1 MPSVR
6 PAPALKDIAR
16 ETGLAVSTVSYALRG
31 SPKVPSAT
39 ATRIHEVAQRLG
51 YRPNARVAEL
61 MAQVRRGGGP
71 RTRDRLALVAVE
83 AGALRGPGLDA
94 AEGARARAAERG
106 YELERFTLTE
116 AGGHPGRL
124 ADILRARNIPGVVF
138 APVFN
143 RARVDFAWPWERF
156 AMAVI
161 GAADWG
167 VPLSRAA
174 HHHYEAMRLTLEGL
188 ADTGAKRPAAW
199 LNALTNERAHRGW
212 QAAWLAYGPAA
223 AARRLWL
230 RAEEPNDAELAG
242 WLGRLQP
249 DALVVDGG
257 ASVARLKAAGWRGPV
272 ANLDLRPRSGAMGV
286 DQAYDIIAAH
296 AVDLVVAQLQRNERG
311 PPAPPRALLF
321 PGRWVAPAT
330 ENPRA

>member
-1 MPSVR
+1 MPPVR
-6 PAPALKDIAR
+6 PAPRLQDIAR
-16 ETGLAVSTVSYALRG
+16 ATGLAVSTVSYALRG
-31 SPKVPSAT
+31 SPKVPAAT
-39 ATRIHEVAQRLG
+39 ASRVRAAAETLG

-83 AGALRGPGLDA
+83 PGALRGPGLDA

-106 YELERFTLTE
+106 YELERFTLAE

-143 RARVDFAWPWERF
+143 RARVDFHWPWERF

-174 HHHYEAMRLTLEGL
+174 HHHYEAMRLTLDSL
-188 ADTGAKRPAAW
+188 AATGSKRPAAW

-230 RAEEPNDAELAG
+230 RADAPSDPEIAA
-242 WLGRLQP
+242 WLKRLQP
-249 DALVVDGG
+249 DALVVDETTS
-257 ASVARLKAAGWRGPV
+257 ATRLKTAGWRGPV
-272 ANLDLRPRSGAMGV
+272 ANLDLRPRSASMGV
-286 DQAYDIIAAH
+286 DQGYDVIAAH

-311 PPAPPRALLF
+311 PPAPPRAVLF
-321 PGRWVAPAT
+321 PGRWVPPAPADG
-330 ENPRA
+330 RA

>member
-1 MPSVR
+1 MPPVR
-6 PAPALKDIAR
+6 PAAALKDIAR

-31 SPKVPSAT
+31 SPKVPPAT
-39 ATRIHEVAQRLG
+39 AKRINEAAQRLG
-51 YRPNARVAEL
+51 YRTNARVAEL

-83 AGALRGPGLDA
+83 PGALRGPGLDA

-106 YELERFTLTE
+106 YELERFTLAE
-116 AGGHPGRL
+116 AGGRPGRL

-143 RARVDFAWPWERF
+143 RARVDFHWPWERF

-174 HHHYEAMRLTLEGL
+174 HHHYEAMRLTLDCL
-188 ADTGAKRPAAW
+188 AATGAKRPAAW

-212 QAAWLAYGPAA
+212 QAAWLAYGPASA
-223 AARRLWL
+223 SRRLCL
-230 RAEEPNDAELAG
+230 RADNPADAEIVA
-242 WLGRLQP
+242 WLKRLQP
-249 DALVVDGG
+249 DALVVDGI
-257 ASVARLKAAGWRGPV
+257 ASATRLKAAGWRGPV
-272 ANLDLRPRSGAMGV
+272 ANLDLRPRSGSMGV
-286 DQAYDIIAAH
+286 DQGYDVIAAH

-321 PGRWVAPAT
+321 PGRWVGAAAT
-330 ENPRA
+330 NPRA